1 MPTRTAR
8 TAWDGGLQ
16 DGSGQVE
23 LSSSK
28 VGTYDVSFP
37 RRAADDA
44 QGTTSPE
51 ELIAAAHS
59 ACYAMQLSAN
69 LAEEGGV
76 PQSLD
81 VKADVTLGP
90 DEANGGFRLTG
101 IVLTV
106 RGEVEGLDAAGFQRA
121 AEAAKAGCPVSK
133 ALTGVEITLDA
144 ELVSEMAA

>member
-8 TAWDGGLQ
+8 TAWTGGLQ

-37 RRAADDA
+37 KRAADDA
-44 QGTTSPE
+44 GGTTSPE

-59 ACYAMQLSAN
+59 ACYAMQLSAFV
-69 LAEEGGV
+69 AQAGGT

-81 VKADVTLGP
+81 VQADVTLGP
-90 DEANGGFRLTG
+90 DPAGGFRLTG
-101 IVLTV
+101 ITLTV
-106 RGEVEGLDAAGFQRA
+106 RGEVDGLDAAGFAKA
-121 AEAAKAGCPVSK
+121 ADDAKAGCPVSK
-133 ALTGVEITLDA
+133 ALTGVEISLDA
-144 ELVSEMAA
+144 ALAS

>member
-1 MPTRTAR
+1 MPIRTAR
-8 TAWDGGLQ
+8 TAWDGGIQ

-23 LSSSK
+23 LSSSQ
-28 VGTYDVSFP
+28 VGTFDVSFP
-37 RRAADDA
+37 KRAAENAD
-44 QGTTSPE
+44 GTTSPE

-69 LAEEGGV
+69 IAEEGGT
-76 PQSLD
+76 PHTLD
-81 VKADVTLGP
+81 VKAAVTLGP
-90 DEANGGFRLTG
+90 DEADGGFRLTG

-121 AEAAKAGCPVSK
+121 AEGAKAGCPVSK

-144 ELVSEMAA
+144 ALVD